1 MSSADKA
8 QANIDQAKA
17 NAEKQINEVKHV
29 ADRNLNKA
37 KDNASQAKKTFLQK
51 LEDDGVVNPG
61 GLAML
66 GFSGVFFAF
75 VPVTS
80 WLAQPNGL
88 LEKAVNG
95 VISSVAYVSSAG
107 ATATVAPANQIA
119 ALSALYLAVTYAISG
134 AGSAAATTAGNKDG
148 RDNNAPRAQNA
159 NLTGLPLRL
168 WSGHHHLVEFFPSWA
183 VVAALT
189 QINAPNDRVLL
200 NLLGLHVISKVFV
213 HYPSYIF
220 NVGATRSLGHVVA
233 TASVINVALRLAKQ
247 PLLAL

>member
-1 MSSADKA
+1 MAIPTDISCS
-8 QANIDQAKA
+8 
-17 NAEKQINEVKHV
+17 
-29 ADRNLNKA
+29 
-37 KDNASQAKKTFLQK
+37 
-51 LEDDGVVNPG
+51 VNPK

-107 ATATVAPANQIA
+107 STSTVAPSNQIA

-134 AGSAAATTAGNKDG
+134 AGSAAATDAGNKGG

-168 WSGHHHLVEFFPSWA
+168 WSAHNHLVEFFPSWA

-189 QINAPNDRVLL
+189 QIRAPNDRVAL

-213 HYPSYIF
+213 
-220 NVGATRSLGHVVA
+220 
-233 TASVINVALRLAKQ
+233 
-247 PLLAL
+247 